1 MAPPE
6 IAGLSPR
13 DRHLF
18 GPGPKRMLSLDGGGV
33 RGAIAIGFLERL
45 ESLIEEIEGRRTLLC
60 DWFDFIGGT
69 STGAIIA
76 AALALGYRA
85 ADVRKF
91 YHALGPRVFRRS
103 FWRIEGLMSKFDR
116 RNLISELKGILGD
129 RTLDSDD
136 LRTGLGV
143 VAKRLDTGSCWV
155 IANNPRSKYWDT
167 PSDRAFVGNRY
178 YRLTNLIRASAA
190 APHYFDPELIEII
203 ANEPPGLFVD
213 GGLTPHN
220 NPALQLFLYAAL
232 PQYGLSWSLGPENLT
247 IVSIG
252 TGGFR
257 PHVSVNELAWIR
269 PIGMAIRALSGQITE
284 SAQLVLTLMSW
295 LGDTPTA
302 WPINSELADV
312 AGVPAPRGQPL
323 FRFLRYDILLSCEIA
338 AAATF
343 CPERG
348 SSNVT
353 SRRPPMRKA
362 SAPSRDTND
371 VTAPMRSGAAGNIE
385 GCKAGLSGQMRTDSP
400 DADASKPVSRLN
412 STVHV
417 ALRCPRRIKSGLS
430 ELSGS
435 QIRTEPSSEV
445 MAILRPLGSKFTKK
459 NPVFPRL

>member
-1 MAPPE
+1 
-6 IAGLSPR
+6 
-13 DRHLF
+13 
-18 GPGPKRMLSLDGGGV
+18 MLSLDGGGV

-45 ESLIEEIEGRRTLLC
+45 ETLIEEIEGRPTLLC
-60 DWFDFIGGT
+60 DWFDLIGGT

-76 AALALGYRA
+76 GALALGYRA

-91 YHALGPRVFRRS
+91 YHALGPRVFRRP
-103 FWRIEGLMSKFDR
+103 FWRIVGLMSKFDR
-116 RNLISELKGILGD
+116 RKLISELDVILGD

-136 LRTGLGV
+136 LRTGLV
-143 VAKRLDTGSCWV
+143 IVAKRLDTGSCWV

-167 PSDRAFVGNRY
+167 PSDHAHVGNRY

-302 WPINSELADV
+302 WPINRELTDV
-312 AGVPAPRGQPL
+312 AGIPAPRGQPL
-323 FRFLRYDILLSCEIA
+323 FRFLRYDIRLEQDWLARELGVKLEPRILSKYQLMDAPENIPALYELGARA
-338 AAATF
+338 A
-343 CPERG
+343 ERQITRDHL
-348 SSNVT
+348 VARPT
-353 SRRPPMRKA
+353 SL
-362 SAPSRDTND
+362 D
-371 VTAPMRSGAAGNIE
+371 
-385 GCKAGLSGQMRTDSP
+385 
-400 DADASKPVSRLN
+400 DARHA
-412 STVHV
+412 
-417 ALRCPRRIKSGLS
+417 
-430 ELSGS
+430 
-435 QIRTEPSSEV
+435 
-445 MAILRPLGSKFTKK
+445 
-459 NPVFPRL
+459 

>member
-1 MAPPE
+1 
-6 IAGLSPR
+6 
-13 DRHLF
+13 
-18 GPGPKRMLSLDGGGV
+18 MLSLDGGGV

-76 AALALGYRA
+76 GALALGYRA
-85 ADVRKF
+85 AEVRKF

-116 RNLISELKGILGD
+116 RNLISELEGILGD

-167 PSDRAFVGNRY
+167 PSDRGFVGNRY

-269 PIGMAIRALSGQITE
+269 PIGMAIRALSAQITE

-295 LGDTPTA
+295 LGDTPTV
-302 WPINSELADV
+302 WPINRELADV

-323 FRFLRYDILLSCEIA
+323 FRFLRYDIRLEQDWLARELGVELEPKTLAKYQLMDAPENIPAIYELGARA
-338 AAATF
+338 A
-343 CPERG
+343 ERQITRDHL
-348 SSNVT
+348 VARPT
-353 SRRPPMRKA
+353 SL
-362 SAPSRDTND
+362 D
-371 VTAPMRSGAAGNIE
+371 
-385 GCKAGLSGQMRTDSP
+385 
-400 DADASKPVSRLN
+400 DARHA
-412 STVHV
+412 
-417 ALRCPRRIKSGLS
+417 
-430 ELSGS
+430 
-435 QIRTEPSSEV
+435 
-445 MAILRPLGSKFTKK
+445 
-459 NPVFPRL
+459 